1 VSSDITESIKFF
13 NVSATTPTFQLKGGR
28 YSLIV
33 SGTFGGGN
41 VQLQTLSA
49 DGTTWVGL
57 GTSITSATNQ
67 SYDLPPASYRLAI
80 VTATAVY
87 ASLTSV
93 PL

>member
-13 NVSATTPTFQLKGGR
+13 NASATTPSFGLKGGR

-33 SGTFGGGN
+33 TAAFAGGN
-41 VQLQTLSA
+41 VQLQTLA
-49 DGTTWVGL
+49 LDGTTWVGL
-57 GTSITSATNQ
+57 GSAITAAGNQ
-67 SYDLPPASYRLAI
+67 AYDLPPASYRLAI